1 MLAREVE
8 RTTVARGARPDAPVP
23 TSSTESRRGGLPW
36 RCRGGCHDVA
46 DSRVHSQVPRRG
58 RRSDLDWW
66 GRPRV
71 LLSLRALPCWCSVV
85 VSVESFSRSCRSA
98 SSLSSLSD
106 LLALLHSCFC
116 AGRPTT
122 FPSLVRRVAVLR
134 ANLVSCD
141 FYSLTCG
148 ISANLE
154 AAKKSV
160 SAFQCFSYTL
170 FLFFPRSQAEGSK
183 FFFSAV
189 TETLR

>member
-1 MLAREVE
+1 M
-8 RTTVARGARPDAPVP
+8 RP
-23 TSSTESRRGGLPW
+23 SRPRRPSRGGGVFL
-36 RCRGGCHDVA
+36 GGAGVGDVA